1 MASIRDIVELM
12 AAEKNPDT
20 CIGAALDL
28 ERYLNAESTDIN
40 FNTFIGCIDEKPGIY
55 VVVKKGYKDIEK
67 VPKTWHGFPIN
78 LDTTSCK
85 EYIMNIIADAPL
97 VPKLQAGDILLINN
111 TSKTDLF
118 SVAQRLV
125 TGKPYT
131 HTALGIGDIAGYDSV
146 FEADLIVGCRPF
158 NRIYLN
164 HQFDYEQWRPVG
176 WSDSEI
182 KDILTYLYNEYAEN
196 EYGFGQIPWLAWVKL
211 MGKLGVDLR
220 KAKSWFPG
228 GTICTQLVWHYLDSL
243 ANIGNNTLLKNKVN
257 EWTDHNLCAS
267 DIADI
272 VHIFSGNSL
281 SRSQIPNLFT
291 LIGKYKKAS

>member
-131 HTALGIGDIAGYDSV
+131 HTALGIGDIAGYDSM

-158 NRIYLN
+158 NRLYLN
-164 HQFDYEQWRPVG
+164 PQYEWEQWRPNNLA
-176 WSDSEI
+176 I
-182 KDILTYLYNEYAEN
+182 NKLDILHELFNDYSEN
-196 EYGFGQIPWLAWVKL
+196 EYGFGQISWLAWIKL
-211 MGKLGVDLR
+211 MGKFGIDLR

-228 GTICTQLVWHYLDSL
+228 GTICTQLVWYELDKL
-243 ANIGNNTLLKNKVN
+243 G
-257 EWTDHNLCAS
+257 DY
-267 DIADI
+267 
-272 VHIFSGNSL
+272 
-281 SRSQIPNLFT
+281 
-291 LIGKYKKAS
+291 KYQ